1 MTVQVPA
8 KVVIVA
14 DDTEFVRERFAGA
27 LQSAGHHAVTVA
39 TAPELFKQVHACL
52 PHLDLLM
59 LDLQLSQTGGVDLVK
74 AIRHLDGGQV
84 PIVVFSGTVENADEA
99 RELTSLGVTG
109 YVNEHSG
116 TQHILP
122 ALAPYL
128 FPDSFNRRTS
138 PRVILNIPISF
149 RFASTIAAALTLS
162 LSKGGLAIRTA
173 TPQQAG
179 AKLKIHFRLP
189 DDKRDIHAEGRVAWS
204 DRRIGMGLQFE
215 RVDPPDQAAIDEFV
229 DQHVFDEQ
237 RM

>member
-8 KVVIVA
+8 KVVVIA
-14 DDTEFVRERFAGA
+14 HDTEFVRERFAGA
-27 LQSAGHHAVTVA
+27 LRSAGHHAVTV
-39 TAPELFKQVHACL
+39 TNAPELFEQVQACL
-52 PHLDLLM
+52 PRLDLLV
-59 LDLQLSQTGGVDLVK
+59 LDLRLSRTGGVDLVK
-74 AIRHLDGGQV
+74 AILGLDGGQA
-84 PIVVFSGTVENADEA
+84 PIVVFSGTVESADEA
-99 RELTSLGVTG
+99 RELTSLGVKG

-122 ALAPYL
+122 ALAPHL

-138 PRVILNIPISF
+138 PRVILSIPISF

-173 TPQQAG
+173 TPLPAG
-179 AKLKIHFRLP
+179 SKLRVHFRLP
-189 DDKRDIHAEGRVAWS
+189 GDKRDIHAEGRVAWS
-204 DRRIGMGLQFE
+204 DRRIGIGLQFE

-229 DQHVFDEQ
+229 DQHVFGEQ